1 MLPGCMPIVGR
12 TREEALA
19 KLDTLMSFVDVENSR
34 VMLNSRLG
42 IDVSGF
48 PLDARVPEDF
58 PLPDTSH
65 GFAKAMLAK
74 AWREKLTWR
83 DMVNL
88 AGAARGHWVILGT
101 PEEIADILQDWFED
115 YACDGFNILPAYFP
129 GAFQDFVDLV
139 VPILQDRGLFRRDYT
154 GTTLREH
161 LGLARPPSRLF
172 EG

>member
-1 MLPGCMPIVGR
+1 VVIEHNLDVIKTADWLIDMGPEGGAGGGTLVG
-12 TREEALA
+12 A
-19 KLDTLMSFVDVENSR
+19 
-34 VMLNSRLG
+34 
-42 IDVSGF
+42 
-48 PLDARVPEDF
+48 
-58 PLPDTSH
+58 
-65 GFAKAMLAK
+65 
-74 AWREKLTWR
+74 
-83 DMVNL
+83 
-88 AGAARGHWVILGT
+88 GT

-172 EG
+172 GG